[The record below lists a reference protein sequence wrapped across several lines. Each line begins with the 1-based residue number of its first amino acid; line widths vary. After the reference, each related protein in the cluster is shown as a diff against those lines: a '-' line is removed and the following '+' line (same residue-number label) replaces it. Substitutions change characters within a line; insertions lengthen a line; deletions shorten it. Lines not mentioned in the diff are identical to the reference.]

1 MDALHELIRS
11 LTPHEKGYFKK
22 NAGQAANYLKLFDA
36 IDTQNEYDENSLKKI
51 FKQEKFI
58 KQFSVAK
65 NYLYETILKIL
76 TAYHAEQYVEQKVF
90 AIFSQTQILIDKGLY
105 PQAFKLLKK
114 GIEICET
121 NELIGL
127 RFQLHLLERKLY
139 LLQATDKEASMPVDD
154 LIHTSKHI
162 TQAITDYTQLL
173 VLHYRQI
180 AMAYESAT
188 VKDQQQ
194 KLQHEN
200 IFALAQQIT
209 PTTRIAAMLQADVRI
224 NFYSSKA
231 DYEKSYQE
239 IANALLK
246 IKTHPYYNNHE
257 QISTV
262 ILYDLALTD
271 ALRTGKLKEFEKH
284 LTDFKKLELR
294 SEPVKISAS
303 LSYARFALVY
313 FDMKAERKKL
323 MNLTDETQKQVK
335 TYGAKIRKDLHLGVI
350 IAFCSAMLEYGEY
363 QRALDWIALYREYPK
378 LDRHYDFQAFIF
390 IFQLIAHYEL
400 GNTVF
405 VNNILENL
413 RYFLKKNK
421 QQTPLE
427 EIILLS
433 FKHLSQITDKDKL
446 QEKLEKHLSEL
457 HSYAGNFPG
466 AANNVVLPIFAAFL
480 QSKVNG
486 KKYHQ
491 FLKKQ

>member
-22 NAGQAANYLKLFDA
+22 NAGDSANYIKLFDA
-36 IDTQNEYDENSLKKI
+36 IDLQHEYDENALKKI

-65 NYLYETILKIL
+65 NYLYEAILRAL
-76 TAYHAEQYVEQKVF
+76 TTYHQEQYVEQKVF
-90 AIFSQTQILIDKGLY
+90 ALFSQTQILIDKGLY
-105 PQAFKLLKK
+105 LQAIKWLKK

-139 LLQATDKEASMPVDD
+139 LLQATDKEAAMPVAD
-154 LIHTSKHI
+154 LISTSEYI
-162 TQAITDYTQLL
+162 TQALTDYTQLL
-173 VLHYRQI
+173 VLHYRQMAI
-180 AMAYESAT
+180 AFESST
-188 VKDQQQ
+188 IKGEQQ
-194 KLQHEN
+194 KKLHEA
-200 IFALAQQIT
+200 IFNQAQQIV

-224 NFYSSKA
+224 NYYSSKA
-231 DYEKSYQE
+231 DYEKSYHE
-239 IANALLK
+239 IADALSK

-271 ALRTGKLKEFEKH
+271 ALRSGKFKEFEKH
-284 LTDFKKLELR
+284 LSDFKKMELR

-323 MNLTDETQKQVK
+323 MALTDETQKQIK
-335 TYGAKIRKDLHLGVI
+335 IYGAKIRKDLHLGVI

-378 LDRHYDFQAFIF
+378 LDRHYDFQAFILV
-390 IFQLIAHYEL
+390 FQLIAHYEL

-433 FKHLSQITDKDKL
+433 FKHLSQFTDKEKL
-446 QEKLEKHLSEL
+446 NEKLEKHLSKL
-457 HSYAGNFPG
+457 RSYAGHFPA

-480 QSKVNG
+480 QSKTAG
-486 KKYHQ
+486 KKYHE
-491 FLKKQ
+491 FLGK

>member
-1 MDALHELIRS
+1 MDALHELIHS
-11 LTPHEKGYFKK
+11 LTPNEKGYFKK
-22 NAGQAANYLKLFDA
+22 NAGGSANYIKLFDA
-36 IDTQNEYDENSLKKI
+36 MDAQHSYDEAAIKKK
-51 FKQEKFI
+51 FKGEKFI
-58 KQFSVAK
+58 IQFSVAK
-65 NYLYETILKIL
+65 NYLYEAILKAL
-76 TAYHAEQYVEQKVF
+76 SAYSAEQYVEQKVF

-105 PQAFKLLKK
+105 AQAFKLLNK
-114 GIEICET
+114 GIDICET

-139 LLQATDKEASMPVDD
+139 LLQATDKEAAMPVVD
-154 LIHTSKHI
+154 LIRTSDYI
-162 TQAITDYTQLL
+162 TRAITDYTQLL
-173 VLHYRQI
+173 ALHYQQMAI
-180 AMAYESAT
+180 AYESST
-188 VKDQQQ
+188 IKGEQQ
-194 KLQHEN
+194 KKTHEA
-200 IFALAQQIT
+200 IFKQAQQVV
-209 PTTRIAAMLQADVRI
+209 PTTRMAAMLQADVRI
-224 NFYSSKA
+224 NYYSSKA
-231 DYEKSYQE
+231 DYEKSYHE
-239 IANALLK
+239 IADALSK

-271 ALRTGKLKEFEKH
+271 ALRSGKLKEFEKH
-284 LTDFKKLELR
+284 LSDFKKLELS
-294 SEPVKISAS
+294 SEPVKISAT

-323 MNLTDETQKQVK
+323 MVLTDETQKQVK

-378 LDRHYDFQAFIF
+378 LDRHYDFQAFIL

-400 GNTVF
+400 GNAVF

-421 QQTPLE
+421 QQTPFE

-433 FKHLSQITDKDKL
+433 FKHLSQITDKEKL
-446 QEKLEKHLSEL
+446 QKKLEKHLSEL
-457 HSYAGNFPG
+457 RSYADHFPG

-480 QSKVNG
+480 QSKTSG
-486 KKYHQ
+486 KKYHE
-491 FLKKQ
+491 FLGK